1 MQEGCKGVASGHPEA
16 AGKKEV
22 SKALVAMVMAE
33 DFEVA
38 GMALLVEARMGRAG
52 AYIVAS
58 ELAAQVVTLG

>member
-1 MQEGCKGVASGHPEA
+1 
-16 AGKKEV
+16 
-22 SKALVAMVMAE
+22 MAE